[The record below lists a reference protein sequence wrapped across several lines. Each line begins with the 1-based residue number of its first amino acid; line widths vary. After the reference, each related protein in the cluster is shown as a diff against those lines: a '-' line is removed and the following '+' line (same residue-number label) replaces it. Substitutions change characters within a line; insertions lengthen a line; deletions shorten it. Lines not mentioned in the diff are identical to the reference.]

1 MFRKK
6 DLEIMNHLN
15 IMATMP
21 DIANQIEYY
30 NKHNQVLVITA
41 YRPEYSKSENQIRNK
56 LLYEAFANSNL
67 EIYKFSYN
75 KRKAFLDDI
84 DFDGIELLVIVD
96 LENSGVLFDKLS
108 QAKAKLDLYVE
119 DFYKESSNSTILP
132 KFQQIRFVSHNDTI
146 S

>member
-1 MFRKK
+1 MLRRK
-6 DLEIMNHLN
+6 DLEIMNHIN

-21 DIANQIEYY
+21 DIAHQIEYY

-56 LLYEAFANSNL
+56 LLYEVFANSNL

-75 KRKAFLDDI
+75 NRKAFFDDI

-96 LENSGVLFDKLS
+96 LENSGVLSDKLLP

-132 KFQQIRFVSHNDTI
+132 KFQQIEFISHDI
-146 S
+146 